1 MAFDATKNWGVI
13 FVNMDDVQRTMPNE
27 SESSPAPL
35 YDPRNKL
42 NDLSSKE
49 WTYALGSVLFTRYPT
64 RGANSMAHH
73 IRRAHPSPKPPQ
85 LIAELLQFFTKKHG
99 HVLDLFSGAGGS
111 LLACSIEQR
120 NGVGVELNADYQQ
133 LYEQASDYLA
143 LPKQHYVIGDVCNPA
158 TYAQLSQTTFDL
170 IIADPPYGSMLARKR
185 TGHRAKRGTGDATP
199 FSSNHADLGNMERD
213 AFFEKLTLAIR
224 NALPLLRH
232 HGHVIMFIK
241 DLQPTAEHHNM
252 LHADVVDALKSIEG
266 LRFRGYRIWHDANI
280 NRFPFGYPHTFVA
293 NQTHQFILIFRKE

>member
-1 MAFDATKNWGVI
+1 
-13 FVNMDDVQRTMPNE
+13 MPNE
-27 SESSPAPL
+27 PEKSSSPL

-42 NDLSSKE
+42 NDLNSKE
-49 WTYALGSVLFTRYPT
+49 WTYALGSVMFTRYPT

-111 LLACSIEQR
+111 LIACSLEQR
-120 NGVGVELNADYQQ
+120 NGVGIELNPDYQQ
-133 LYEQASDYLA
+133 LYEQASTYLD
-143 LPKQHYVIGDVCNPA
+143 LPLQRYVIGDVCQA
-158 TYAQLSQTTFDL
+158 ETYHSLADTIFDL

-185 TGHRAKRGTGDATP
+185 TGHRAKRGTSDATP
-199 FSSNHADLGNMERD
+199 YSNHDADLGNMEREE
-213 AFFEKLTLAIR
+213 FFGRLQSAMR
-224 NALPLLRH
+224 NALPYLRH

-241 DLQPTAEHHNM
+241 DLQPTADHHNM
-252 LHADVVDALKSIEG
+252 LHADVVEALKVVEG

-293 NQTHQFILIFRKE
+293 NQTHQFVLIFRKE

>member
-1 MAFDATKNWGVI
+1 
-13 FVNMDDVQRTMPNE
+13 MPNE
-27 SESSPAPL
+27 LDTSLQPL

-111 LLACSIEQR
+111 LLACSLEQR
-120 NGVGVELNADYQQ
+120 NGVGIELNPEYQQ
-133 LYEQASDYLA
+133 LYEQASTYLE
-143 LPKQHYVIGDVCNPA
+143 LPTQRYVIGDVCQA
-158 TYAQLSQTTFDL
+158 DTYDQISTHPFDL

-185 TGHRAKRGTGDATP
+185 TGHRAKRGTSDATP
-199 FSSNHADLGNMERD
+199 FSNHSADLGNMEREE
-213 AFFEKLTLAIR
+213 FFARLVTAMR
-224 NALPLLRH
+224 HALPHLRH

-241 DLQPTAEHHNM
+241 DLQPTADHHNM
-252 LHADVVDALKSIEG
+252 LHADVVEALKVVEG

-280 NRFPFGYPHTFVA
+280 NRFPFGYPHTFVS